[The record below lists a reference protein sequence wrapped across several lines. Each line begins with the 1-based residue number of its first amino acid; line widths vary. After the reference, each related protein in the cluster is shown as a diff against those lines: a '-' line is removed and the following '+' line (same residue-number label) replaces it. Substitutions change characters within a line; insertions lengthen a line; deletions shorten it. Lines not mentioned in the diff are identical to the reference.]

1 MHYIGMQKQEII
13 TCKIMIELSDIQYLD
28 ANNLR
33 GWAMTQKFPVDGFK

>member
-28 ANNLR
+28 ANNLH